1 MKPIPT
7 KPMTPLPTLRRMG
20 VLLLAL
26 VAGCAISACGSAG
39 STATSGPGQH
49 AGDGSPT
56 GTGTTPLPVSA
67 FPTPVIHRGTGLS
80 AASSSSVKVPLVI
93 ALHGGGG
100 ATPALFEHATGLD
113 QVANQH
119 NFVVAYLGSPL
130 PLWKN
135 PSDITYIGN
144 MIHQLESSENID
156 PNRVY
161 VVGFSLGGYATF
173 RSACELSSQVAGVA
187 IVSSAMAP
195 LARKPCPVARP
206 VSELSIVGSNDLFPV
221 HQTSYPISAD
231 ATASMWRTLDGCSS
245 SSSTS
250 QVGPTTQTTW
260 SNCNSGAEVG
270 EYVVNGGTHRWPGSQ
285 GSVGAD
291 GQYDA
296 AAAIWSFL
304 SKHSASSAKISAAVS
319 SLRVTRGRSRQVRL
333 VLNPIAESSAVL
345 LMMLSVRG
353 RSVGGRNL
361 ASKRVTL
368 HAGRRITI
376 TLNVPRRAKAGRDT
390 LSLGFVDGYGQ
401 RQSIVRTVKI
411 PALPSSHHAGKQ
423 SKRR

>member
-1 MKPIPT
+1 MKPILT
-7 KPMTPLPTLRRMG
+7 KPMTPHLTLRRLG
-20 VLLLAL
+20 VLLVAL
-26 VAGCAISACGSAG
+26 LAGCAISACGSAG
-39 STATSGPGQH
+39 STATSGQGQH
-49 AGDGSPT
+49 AGDGS
-56 GTGTTPLPVSA
+56 GTGTAPVPVSA
-67 FPTPVIHRGTGLS
+67 FPTPVIHRGTGLLGS
-80 AASSSSVKVPLVI
+80 GQSSSAKVPLVI

-100 ATPALFEHATGLD
+100 ATPALFENATGLD

-119 NFVVAYLGSPL
+119 NLVVAYLGSPL

-144 MIHQLESSENID
+144 MIKQLESSENID

-195 LARKPCPVARP
+195 LAHKPCPVTRP
-206 VSELSIVGSNDLFPV
+206 VSELSIVGTNDLFPV
-221 HQTSYPISAD
+221 HKSSSSPISAD

-260 SNCNSGAEVG
+260 SKCNGGAEVG
-270 EYVVNGGTHRWPGSQ
+270 EYVVSGGTHRWPGSP

-291 GQYDA
+291 GQYNADT
-296 AAAIWSFL
+296 AIWSFL

-319 SLRVTRGRSRQVRL
+319 SLRVTRGHSRQVRL

-345 LMMLSVRG
+345 LMVLSAHG
-353 RSVGGRNL
+353 RKL
-361 ASKRVTL
+361 ASKRITL
-368 HAGRRITI
+368 HGGRRSTSI
-376 TLNVPRRAKAGRDT
+376 LNVPRRAKAGRDP
-390 LSLGFVDGYGQ
+390 LVLNFVDSYGH
-401 RQSIVRTVKI
+401 RQTIVRTVTI
-411 PALPSSHHAGKQ
+411 PALPSSHHSGKH
-423 SKRR
+423 S

>member
-7 KPMTPLPTLRRMG
+7 KPMTPLRALRRMG

-56 GTGTTPLPVSA
+56 GTGTAPPPVSA

-80 AASSSSVKVPLVI
+80 GAANSSVKVPLII

-100 ATPALFEHATGLD
+100 ATPAAFESVTGLD
-113 QVANQH
+113 QVANQ
-119 NFVVAYLGSPL
+119 NNLVVAYLGSPL

-144 MIHQLESSENID
+144 MIHQLESSQNID

-195 LARKPCPVARP
+195 LSHRPCPITRP
-206 VSELSIVGSNDLFPV
+206 VSELSIVGTNDLFPV

-231 ATASMWRTLDGCSS
+231 GTASMWRTLDGCSS
-245 SSSTS
+245 GSSTS

-260 SNCNSGAEVG
+260 SKCNGGAEVG
-270 EYVVNGGTHRWPGSQ
+270 EYVVNGGRHVWPGTP
-285 GSVGAD
+285 GLAGAD

-304 SKHSASSAKISAAVS
+304 SKHSASSVAISSTVS

-345 LMMLSVRG
+345 LVVLSARG
-353 RSVGGRNL
+353 GHKL

-368 HAGRRITI
+368 HGGRRTTV
-376 TLNVPRRAKAGRDT
+376 TLNVPRRAKAGHDT
-390 LSLGFVDGYGQ
+390 LALGFVDGYGQ
-401 RQSIVRTVKI
+401 RQSIMRRVTI
-411 PALPSSHHAGKQ
+411 PALPSSRHARR
-423 SKRR
+423 KRSQRRKRS